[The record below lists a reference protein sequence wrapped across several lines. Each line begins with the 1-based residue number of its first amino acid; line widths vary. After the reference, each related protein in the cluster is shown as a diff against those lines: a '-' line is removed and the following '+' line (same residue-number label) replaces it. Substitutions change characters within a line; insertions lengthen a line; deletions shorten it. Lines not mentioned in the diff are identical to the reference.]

1 MIRPLTT
8 QADKSKGRVVQ
19 LFGKLHLDMSFQQ
32 RAMIG
37 GTSIFLQLDPNDQAF
52 YLFTKQ
58 DDLKPRMEFLDCCLL
73 VHRSKVSR
81 GIVEAHNHALQMVPA
96 KYPIKR
102 VEVKPF
108 VVPPD
113 TLDALID
120 NVHNGPLPRR
130 IFVALV
136 SNEAFNGSL
145 KTNPFNY
152 QHFNVNHIVAYLD
165 GAQYPVKAYTPDYA
179 NELFTRE
186 YYSLFESTNQ
196 NNNDS
201 CIDLKK
207 ADFVK
212 GNVIYGFNFSPDL
225 SSGCGTSGHVSPI
238 RKGSLRLHIRFAQ
251 KLAQTINVLVYCE
264 FDSIIEI
271 TAERNAIF
279 NF

>member
-1 MIRPLTT
+1 
-8 QADKSKGRVVQ
+8 
-19 LFGKLHLDMSFQQ
+19 MSFQQ
-32 RAMIG
+32 RVLIG
-37 GTSIFLQLDPNDQAF
+37 ETSILLRLVPNDQSF
-52 YLFTKQ
+52 YLISS
-58 DDLKPRMEFLDCCLL
+58 DEELKPKIEFLDCCLL

-81 GIVEAHNHALQMVPA
+81 PIVEAHNHALQIAPA

-120 NVHNGPLPRR
+120 NVHNVALPRR

-136 SNEAFNGSL
+136 SNESFNGSL

-152 QHFNVNHIVAYLD
+152 EHFNVNHIVAYLD
-165 GAQYPVKAYTPDYA
+165 GVQYPVKAFTPDFA

-186 YYSLFESTNQ
+186 YFSLFESTNQ
-196 NNNDS
+196 NNNEC
-201 CIDLKK
+201 CIDLKRS
-207 ADFVK
+207 DYSK

-251 KLAQTINVLVYCE
+251 KLAKTINVLVYCE

-271 TAERNAIF
+271 NAERNAVF